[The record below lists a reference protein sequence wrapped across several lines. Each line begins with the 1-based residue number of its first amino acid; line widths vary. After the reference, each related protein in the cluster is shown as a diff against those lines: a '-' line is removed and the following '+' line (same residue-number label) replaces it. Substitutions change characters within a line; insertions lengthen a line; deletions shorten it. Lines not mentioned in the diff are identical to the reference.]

1 MDKKLSGMRN
11 EICDNPINN
20 YICGYLWIK
29 KMSVDEITR
38 NNSQVHD
45 DSFRFGNRGVGNVVP
60 LQRGKF
66 EGVNA
71 EDWPYTTETLE
82 NN

>member
-1 MDKKLSGMRN
+1 M
-11 EICDNPINN
+11 
-20 YICGYLWIK
+20 
-29 KMSVDEITR
+29 DEITR

-45 DSFRFGNRGVGNVVP
+45 DSCRFRNWGVGNVVH